1 MSSARFV
8 HLASLTKHMRL
19 LFVLTACAAAVTLLP
34 VEARA
39 GALGFDAAG
48 NLFVADFAKRS
59 VFKYTPDGT
68 KSTFVAGL
76 KGPIGLCFDSKG
88 NLFVSDEAATTF
100 KGSILKFTPEGKR
113 STFATGISLVGGMA
127 FDHSGNLF
135 VSEENSIFKFS
146 PEGVKSTVVTSKL
159 ANFIGLAFDGSENL
173 FVADQAIADTGAGR
187 SILKFSPDGTKTIFA
202 RGLEDPVGLTA
213 DNAGSVYV
221 VQRTAADASSHAILK
236 FSPNGA
242 RNTFTSELGR
252 SLTTGLAVDS
262 SGNVFAA
269 NDRLILKF
277 DANGTKTTF
286 ASDWISPDKQWEYKC
301 AEYGL
306 GQCAPEI
313 VKAGTSEV
321 VVDLDQDLN
330 VYDPESNRT
339 DVIWAPDSRRFA
351 CNYSP
356 PHAHHTT
363 YETVAFY
370 QLRGDKWVEV
380 HSPVDAA
387 TERLQLAQL
396 AKNHLPKSF
405 NPRHC
410 VPDRDVLKLRNWTDA
425 DTAILY
431 APCYGRT
438 SGELDAAFLFTLKFD
453 DAGNWK
459 VVKTHQMSE
468 KEVEASGD

>member
-1 MSSARFV
+1 MKRLFI
-8 HLASLTKHMRL
+8 SLTAT
-19 LFVLTACAAAVTLLP
+19 VLTTMLMP
-34 VEARA
+34 VSVRA
-39 GALGFDAAG
+39 SGLAFDAAG
-48 NLFVADFAKRS
+48 NLYVADSSKHS

-68 KSTFVAGL
+68 KSTFATEL
-76 KGPIGLCFDSKG
+76 YPLGLCFDHEG
-88 NLFVSDEAATTF
+88 NLLVSDGAATDV
-100 KGSILKFTPEGKR
+100 KRRRSILKFTPDGKR
-113 STFATGISLVGGMA
+113 STFATGISSVGMA
-127 FDHSGNLF
+127 FDRSGNLF

-173 FVADQAIADTGAGR
+173 FVADQSIADTGAGR

-202 RGLEDPVGLTA
+202 GGLEDPVGLTA

-221 VQRTAADASSHAILK
+221 VQTTAADASSHAILK

-242 RNTFTSELGR
+242 RDTFTSELGR

-269 NDRLILKF
+269 NDHSILKF

-301 AEYGL
+301 ADYGL

-321 VVDLDQDLN
+321 VVDLDQDLT
-330 VYDPESNRT
+330 VSGKDAKET
-339 DVIWAPDSRRFA
+339 EVIWAPDSKRFA

-356 PHAHHTT
+356 LHAHHTVFQS
-363 YETVAFY
+363 VAFY
-370 QLRGDKWVEV
+370 QLRGDKWVAL
-380 HSPVDAA
+380 HSPADEAS
-387 TERLQLAQL
+387 ERVQLAQL
-396 AKNHLPKSF
+396 GKGHLPKDF
-405 NPRHC
+405 NPRRC
-410 VPDRDVLKLRNWTDA
+410 APDRDVLKVRNWTDA
-425 DTAILY
+425 NTAILY

-438 SGELDAAFLFTLKFD
+438 SGELEAGFLFTLEFD
-453 DAGNWK
+453 TAGNWK
-459 VVKTHQMSE
+459 IIKTHQVPK
-468 KEVEASGD
+468 KELEEQQ